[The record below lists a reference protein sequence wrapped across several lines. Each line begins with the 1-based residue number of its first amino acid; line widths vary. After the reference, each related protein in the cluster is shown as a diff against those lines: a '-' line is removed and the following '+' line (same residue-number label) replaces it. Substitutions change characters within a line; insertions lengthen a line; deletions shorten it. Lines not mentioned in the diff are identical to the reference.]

1 MAVKLKD
8 DTAKMEKYPMKWLN
22 GIQVFILCAKFY
34 FREQVSVAYNFRG
47 NMKLGWKQVSQ
58 LKNFI
63 QHFFI

>member
-34 FREQVSVAYNFRG
+34 FREQVSVAYNFRET
-47 NMKLGWKQVSQ
+47 
-58 LKNFI
+58 
-63 QHFFI
+63 